1 MEYIFLFIIGLAVG
15 SFLNVVIYRLYTGKS
30 FLVGRSCC
38 PKCKKVLAWYDLI
51 PLVSFAKTLGKCR
64 YCGKKINSQYPL
76 VELTTGLLFVLVVL
90 YQPIAFS
97 LGNLLTICYLLFAI
111 CILVVIFVYDL
122 KHFIIPDKVIYPAIF
137 LAFSYQSIKLLW
149 LDYSITPLV
158 VSRVE
163 SLLNILLAAGIAGGF
178 FLSLVFFSR
187 GRWMGWGDIKMA
199 CFMGL
204 LLGWPNIL
212 VALMLSFVLGGIIGL
227 GLILTK
233 KKVFKSQI
241 PFGPF
246 LSAATLI
253 SIFWG
258 NKLIN
263 WYLSFISYG

>member
-1 MEYIFLFIIGLAVG
+1 MFIIGLAVG
-15 SFLNVVIYRLYTGKS
+15 SFLNVIIYRLHTGKS
-30 FLVGRSCC
+30 FLVGRSRC
-38 PKCKKVLAWYDLI
+38 PGCKKVLAWYDLI

-64 YCGKKINSQYPL
+64 YCGKKIDSQYPL
-76 VELTTGLLFVLVVL
+76 VELATGLLFVLVIL
-90 YQPIAFS
+90 HQPILFS
-97 LGNLLTICYLLFAI
+97 LGNLLTVCYLLFAI
-111 CILVVIFVYDL
+111 CILIVIFVYDL
-122 KHFIIPDKVIYPAIF
+122 KHFIIPDKVIYPAIL
-137 LAFSYQSIKLLW
+137 LAFSYQAIKLLW
-149 LDYSITPLV
+149 LNYSIIQ
-158 VSRVE
+158 
-163 SLLNILLAAGIAGGF
+163 LLNILLAAGIAGGF

-241 PFGPF
+241 RFGPF
-246 LSAATLI
+246 LSTATLI

-263 WYLSFISYG
+263 WYLSFISY